1 MEREISGRIAPTAL
15 QRQVLE
21 CRGFV
26 FGSGEWGLGAGE
38 KNRSLCLFEDLRNTP
53 DSETLHK
60 VRGISNLMEHAQPYM
75 QESALKS
82 EQGDARR
89 ETGDG
94 TSRRLLNFFCSVLS
108 PTFSMF
114 STL

>member
-1 MEREISGRIAPTAL
+1 MEIERAERSPVVSRQRHCNVKCWNAGAL
-15 QRQVLE
+15 CL
-21 CRGFV
+21 
-26 FGSGEWGLGAGE
+26 GLGNGGWG
-38 KNRSLCLFEDLRNTP
+38 LCLFEVLRNTP

-94 TSRRLLNFFCSVLS
+94 TSRRLLNFFCSVLP